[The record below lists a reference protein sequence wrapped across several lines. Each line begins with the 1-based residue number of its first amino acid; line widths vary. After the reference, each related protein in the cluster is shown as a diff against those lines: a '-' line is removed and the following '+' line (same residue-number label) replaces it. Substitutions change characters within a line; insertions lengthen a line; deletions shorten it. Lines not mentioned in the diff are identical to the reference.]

1 MRLLLQKKD
10 TSGGTATPVNA
21 RTMPRIQQM
30 YGQQPPSYY
39 PPAQPALPPMQPKS
53 SGPKDNNAFLALAAE
68 DSQGTQ
74 SYRQQPAYWV
84 PMQEQEPKN

>member
-1 MRLLLQKKD
+1 
-10 TSGGTATPVNA
+10 
-21 RTMPRIQQM
+21 M

-53 SGPKDNNAFLALAAE
+53 SGPKDDNAFLALAAE